1 MPSTSKNSKDSSM
14 IKFLT
19 KLRPALRGRTEET
32 ETSAPANTRDTF
44 SDETFKKARA
54 SSKKKEHS

>member
-1 MPSTSKNSKDSSM
+1 M

-19 KLRPALRGRTEET
+19 KLTPALRGRSEET
-32 ETSAPANTRDTF
+32 ETSAPADTRDTI

-54 SSKKKEHS
+54 SSEKKVHS